1 MTSTVDS
8 TVAGPGKPTS
18 RWRGRAFGPASE
30 LPYRRRTRDVVVG
43 VLAFTIVGLTIAHYG
58 HSSKSELDLFEA
70 INGLPNELDSA
81 FRAIYGLSAL
91 WAVGLVLVA
100 ALVARR
106 WRLAR
111 DLAIAGVVSWAA
123 ARVIGEI
130 VAGSGG
136 ISASVKVVVRIG
148 QSSPSFPVA
157 RLAVLVAVI
166 SAASPYLTRPV
177 RRLGQL
183 LVLLTVFAALYLGVG
198 LPNAAVAGI
207 ALGWGV
213 AAVVHFAFGSPGGRP
228 TSNQVAGA
236 LADLGIDATDVALV
250 DPQPRHGTVMMALET
265 GGPLAVRVLGRDE
278 TDAQTFAR
286 LWRFTVY
293 KDGGPRVHLTRLEDV
308 EQEAYALLLAER
320 AGVRVPP
327 VVVAGSGGPN
337 AALLVT
343 RPLGGISLADAT
355 PDRANDATLD
365 AVWHQVSL
373 MHGAHVA
380 HSRLNTGH
388 LVLTADGPGIV
399 DFEDATGS
407 ATEQQQAA
415 DVAELLVSTAAIV
428 GTDRAVT
435 AAKRGLGR
443 EALERALPL
452 LQPAALSRDL
462 HVHGRERRKELHKRI
477 DDLRAAAASA
487 AGSEAPPLQEL
498 HRVSTTNLLMAVGT
512 LIAIGALLSQVGSP
526 QELWDTVTSAN
537 IWWLVVALLIS
548 FATNIATAIALMGTV
563 PIPLPLWR
571 TSELQLSM
579 SFSNLAVPA
588 VGGMAAQIR
597 FLQRQGCDL
606 ASAVAS
612 GGLLINAGNILA
624 QVVLFGFALLLSPN
638 TLHFGQIPTSSIF
651 EVVLIAIALLAIAA
665 AVIRYVPRIR
675 RAVVPQLRSAATTMW
690 EAARSPRRVAC
701 LLGGN
706 AINAVMYAL
715 VLDACVAA
723 FGGSINFWTLLAI
736 NIFVSTIASL
746 VPIPGGNTA
755 VSAVGLSGALTAAG
769 VPTAI
774 SVAAVLTDQLVTSF
788 IPAVPGWFATND
800 LLHHEYL

>member
-1 MTSTVDS
+1 LTSAVDS
-8 TVAGPGKPTS
+8 TVGAASGKSPS

-30 LPYRRRTRDVVVG
+30 LPYRRRTRDVVIAVI
-43 VLAFTIVGLTIAHYG
+43 AFTIVGLTIAHYG
-58 HSSKSELDLFEA
+58 HDTKSELDLFET

-91 WAVGLVLVA
+91 WAVGVVLFA

-111 DLAIAGVVSWAA
+111 DLAIAGAVAWAS
-123 ARVIGEI
+123 ARVIGQI

-148 QSSPSFPVA
+148 QSSPAFPVS
-157 RLAVLVAVI
+157 RLALLVAVI
-166 SAASPYLTRPV
+166 SAASPYLTRPI
-177 RRLGQL
+177 RRLGEL
-183 LVLLTVFAALYLGVG
+183 LVLLTAFAALYLGTG

-213 AAVVHFAFGSPGGRP
+213 AAAVHFAFGSPGGRP
-228 TSNQVAGA
+228 TSRQVEGA
-236 LADLGIDATDVALV
+236 LVDLGISATGVALV
-250 DPQPRHGTVMMALET
+250 DPQPRHGTVMMALAD
-265 GGPLAVRVLGRDE
+265 GPLTVRVLGRDE
-278 TDAQTFAR
+278 ADAQVLAK

-293 KDGGPRVHLTRLEDV
+293 KDGGPTVHLTRLEDV

-343 RPLGGISLADAT
+343 RPLSGISLADAT
-355 PDRANDATLD
+355 ADQATDATLD

-373 MHGAHVA
+373 MHTAHVA
-380 HSRLNTGH
+380 HNRLNTAH
-388 LVLTADGPGIV
+388 VVLTADGPGIIG
-399 DFEDATGS
+399 FEDATGA
-407 ATEQQQAA
+407 ATGQQQAA
-415 DVAELLVSTAAIV
+415 DIAELLVSSAAIV
-428 GTDRAVT
+428 GTDRAV
-435 AAKRGLGR
+435 AAALRGVGAKTLD
-443 EALERALPL
+443 RALPL
-452 LQPAALSRDL
+452 LQPAALSRDQ
-462 HVHGRERRKELHKRI
+462 HVHGREKRKELHKRI
-477 DDLRAAAASA
+477 DDLRTAAAAA
-487 AGSEAPPLQEL
+487 AGSEVPPLQEL
-498 HRVSTTNLLMAVGT
+498 HRVSGTNLLMAIGT

-537 IWWLVVALLIS
+537 IWWLVLALIIS
-548 FATNIATAIALMGTV
+548 FATNMATAVALMGTV

-612 GGLLINAGNILA
+612 GGLLINVGNILA
-624 QVVLFGFALLLSPN
+624 QVVLFAVALLLSPN

-651 EVVLIAIALLAIAA
+651 EVILIAIALLVLAV

-675 RAVVPQLRSAATTMW
+675 RAVVPQLRSAASTMW
-690 EAARSPRRVAC
+690 EAARSPLRVLY

-715 VLDACVAA
+715 VMDACIAA

-746 VPIPGGNTA
+746 VPIPGGGTA
-755 VSAVGLSGALTAAG
+755 VSAVGMSGALTAAG